1 MGYWFIYSQ
10 NRWRDHGKEKLNGQ
24 VLKEIDHLIM
34 YSLSPG
40 VGATPAI
47 WPRINFAAANMIGS
61 TGLLGN
67 SWPDLDMLHL
77 GWLTDPGVNQ
87 GPHRNSN
94 LTIKEQRTQMTLWS
108 MAQTPLMFGGDM
120 RKLDDTTYN
129 IIRNPTLLEINTFSR
144 HNMEFPY
151 ITGENKIVT
160 TSTSSKEMNASDS
173 HVLGLTC
180 YKDPRVKGWVSEVLD
195 NELEKICW
203 KDNIGRKQSLPFCLY
218 KSKHLLKL

>member
-1 MGYWFIYSQ
+1 MRCCTKRKPREEEEAMGYWFIYSP

-24 VLKEIDHLIM
+24 VLKEIDHPIM

-40 VGATPAI
+40 VGATPAMAKDVS
-47 WPRINFAAANMIGS
+47 PLVNMYRV
-61 TGLLGN
+61 TGDDWD
-67 SWPDLDMLHL
+67 SWSDVASHFNVSRPLSYLD
-77 GWLTDPGVNQ
+77 
-87 GPHRNSN
+87 
-94 LTIKEQRTQMTLWS
+94 
-108 MAQTPLMFGGDM
+108 FGGDM
-120 RKLDDTTYN
+120 RKLDDATYN

-151 ITGENKIVT
+151 ITGENETVT

-180 YKDPRVKGWVSEVLD
+180 CKDPRVKGWVSEVLD

-218 KSKHLLKL
+218 KSKHLLKS